1 MTQKELSTEYL
12 LIQKLLNEDPKR
24 VSFSRV
30 RIYVQITL
38 LILDAFAKRFLV
50 NGVIVLPHW
59 LKVWNYIYFA
69 RDVYNI
75 IKENKRVNE
84 DSINT

>member
-12 LIQKLLNEDPKR
+12 LIQELLNEDPKR
-24 VSFSRV
+24 VTFSRV
-30 RIYVQITL
+30 KNYIQITL

-50 NGVIVLPHW
+50 KGVIILPHW

-69 RDVYNI
+69 RDVYKI
-75 IKENKRVNE
+75 IKENKKVNE
-84 DSINT
+84 NIINT

>member
-1 MTQKELSTEYL
+1 MTQKELSKEYL
-12 LIQKLLNEDPKR
+12 IIQELLNEDPKR

-30 RIYVQITL
+30 KNYIQITL

-50 NGVIVLPHW
+50 KGVIILPHW

-69 RDVYNI
+69 HDVYKI
-75 IKENKRVNE
+75 IKENKKVNE
-84 DSINT
+84 NSINA